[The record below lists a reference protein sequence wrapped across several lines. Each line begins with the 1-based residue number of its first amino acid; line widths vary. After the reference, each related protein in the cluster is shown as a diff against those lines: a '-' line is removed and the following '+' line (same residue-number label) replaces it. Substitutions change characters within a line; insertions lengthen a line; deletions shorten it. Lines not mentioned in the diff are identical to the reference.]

1 MSAPTVH
8 VRREAFLNMI
18 LSSAEIFKREC
29 LGIVFGYSP
38 TKSQNHFLVTNVIDI
53 KGVKVRLNK
62 EVEQSKKSDKN
73 LKAIFEEAKFIFRP
87 LGSFHS
93 HPEWGLKKGIA
104 EMGDD
109 DVKNMSTEK
118 EKLTFIIAISSR
130 KKGSAPWEVQS
141 DGTVKGSLNKFN
153 FHIAVFALVDDETG
167 DKIPLKL
174 RIVASSALKAL
185 NRVHGYS

>member
-1 MSAPTVH
+1 MNAPTVH
-8 VRREAFLNMI
+8 VRREAFLNMV

-53 KGVKVRLNK
+53 KGVRVRLNK
-62 EVEQSKKSDKN
+62 EVWQSKKSDKN
-73 LKAIFEEAKFIFRP
+73 LKAIFEEAKFVFRP

-93 HPEWGLKKGIA
+93 HAEWGSTKGIA
-104 EMGDD
+104 EMNEEDIQ
-109 DVKNMSTEK
+109 NMSSEK
-118 EKLTFIIAISSR
+118 EKLSFIIAISSR
-130 KKGSAPWEVQS
+130 KKGSAPWEVQP
-141 DGTVKGSLNKFN
+141 DGTVKGSLSKFN

-174 RIVASSALKAL
+174 RIVAPLAIKAL
-185 NRVHGYS
+185 NRAHGYS